1 MVKVTQKSLKLI
13 AVSKESSLDI
23 FKKKKRNY
31 PPPNLHVGISERDL
45 GA

>member
-23 FKKKKRNY
+23 FKKKKETIL
-31 PPPNLHVGISERDL
+31 PQTSMLEFLKEI
-45 GA
+45 